1 MAQTRYASHNV
12 LTVTGRIYNAEIV
25 DGKDGKFLSVS
36 VISTCTK
43 DGEDVVYTFNNS
55 NGLMTLHSKGQFNKG
70 REVTVTGH
78 IAGIRTA
85 YRTKDGAVKLLK
97 TPEVRLLG
105 AVVLEGGLG
114 RLPQDT
120 TKSENLGGMTISQED
135 GTPTV
140 DKAPEL
146 VKDF

>member
-12 LTVTGRIYNAEIV
+12 LTVTGRIYNAEV
-25 DGKDGKFLSVS
+25 VAGKDGDFLSVS

-43 DGEDVVYTFNNS
+43 DGEDVVYTFTNN
-55 NGLMTLHSKGQFNKG
+55 NGLLALNKKGMFNKG

-85 YRTKDGAVKLLK
+85 YRTKDGTVKLLK
-97 TPEVRLLG
+97 TPEVRLIG
-105 AVVLEGGLG
+105 ALVLEGGLG
-114 RLPQDT
+114 RMPQDA
-120 TKSENLGGMTISQED
+120 TKSENLGGMTVSTED
-135 GTPTV
+135 GTPAL
-140 DKAPEL
+140 DKTPEL

>member
-1 MAQTRYASHNV
+1 
-12 LTVTGRIYNAEIV
+12 
-25 DGKDGKFLSVS
+25 
-36 VISTCTK
+36 
-43 DGEDVVYTFNNS
+43 
-55 NGLMTLHSKGQFNKG
+55 MTLHGKRQFNKG

-114 RLPQDT
+114 RMPQDA
-120 TKSENLGGMTISQED
+120 TKSENFGGMTIKQED
-135 GTPTV
+135 GTPAI
-140 DKAPEL
+140 DKTPEL
-146 VKDF
+146 VSVSKKTDGDF